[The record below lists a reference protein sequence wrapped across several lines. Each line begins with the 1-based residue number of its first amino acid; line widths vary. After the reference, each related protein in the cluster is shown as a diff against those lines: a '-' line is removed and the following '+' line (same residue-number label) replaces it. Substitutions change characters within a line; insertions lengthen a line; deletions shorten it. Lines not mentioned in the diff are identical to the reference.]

1 MLEEIRNIINKNKK
15 GHKNPDKCFNVKN
28 ERKNKVTG
36 VRVCRKEVN
45 GMTAEEH
52 KMNTERA

>member
-1 MLEEIRNIINKNKK
+1 MEEIRNIISKNKK

-36 VRVCRKEVN
+36 VRVCRKVN

-52 KMNTERA
+52 KMNMERG